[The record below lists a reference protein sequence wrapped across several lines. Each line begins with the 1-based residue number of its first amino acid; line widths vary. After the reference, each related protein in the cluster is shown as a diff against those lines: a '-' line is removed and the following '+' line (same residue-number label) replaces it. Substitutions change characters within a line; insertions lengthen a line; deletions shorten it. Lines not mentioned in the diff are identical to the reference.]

1 MQSTNNLPS
10 RYFAPAYG
18 LGSFGPAIFI
28 LTPQVLLLFFMT
40 ETLGIPAGMAGGGLL
55 IPKLWELI
63 SDPLI
68 GRWSDRL
75 QTRWGRRR
83 PLMAVGSVMFLAT
96 FALMFS
102 PPSFNDWRYSL
113 AWVIAFY
120 TLTSTAYSLFTVPY
134 ATLLAEATEDPHART
149 RVAAWRSGLLAIGF
163 VLAGSLAPW
172 LVGAGG
178 GGEKGYAQMGILVGL
193 IAFAGMAGAVVG
205 TGGIPAHR
213 PIAHPPR
220 NMLAPFSN
228 KAFTWLWLGFIVQM
242 VLVSICTAM
251 LPFYDKYWLGNK
263 ESTIP
268 SIFAGMA
275 LLTVVTTWCW
285 TLLSRRIGK
294 HLAFIVATVLYA
306 AATASLWLIMY
317 GNVGLAFAIILFGI
331 ANAGQQLFCFA
342 IVPDI
347 IALQRART
355 GIAEEGAFTGLWI
368 WGEKVGLAIG
378 AGLSG
383 LVLQLVGF
391 QQGAGVQVL
400 EQSETA
406 LYGILL
412 MATLLPALVCL
423 LSIPALLCSAKAM
436 SGLGGR
442 DHLSN
447 KAQQSP
453 GLSSG

>member
-1 MQSTNNLPS
+1 
-10 RYFAPAYG
+10 
-18 LGSFGPAIFI
+18 
-28 LTPQVLLLFFMT
+28 
-40 ETLGIPAGMAGGGLL
+40 
-55 IPKLWELI
+55 
-63 SDPLI
+63 
-68 GRWSDRL
+68 
-75 QTRWGRRR
+75 
-83 PLMAVGSVMFLAT
+83 
-96 FALMFS
+96 
-102 PPSFNDWRYSL
+102 
-113 AWVIAFY
+113 
-120 TLTSTAYSLFTVPY
+120 
-134 ATLLAEATEDPHART
+134 
-149 RVAAWRSGLLAIGF
+149 
-163 VLAGSLAPW
+163 
-172 LVGAGG
+172 
-178 GGEKGYAQMGILVGL
+178 
-193 IAFAGMAGAVVG
+193 
-205 TGGIPAHR
+205 
-213 PIAHPPR
+213 
-220 NMLAPFSN
+220 
-228 KAFTWLWLGFIVQM
+228 
-242 VLVSICTAM
+242 
-251 LPFYDKYWLGNK
+251 
-263 ESTIP
+263 
-268 SIFAGMA
+268 
-275 LLTVVTTWCW
+275 
-285 TLLSRRIGK
+285 
-294 HLAFIVATVLYA
+294 
-306 AATASLWLIMY
+306 MY